1 MTAQSDGSTMQ
12 PKQRILIAEDEPVA
26 ALKLQ
31 VVLEQAGYEVQRA
44 ANGGEALD
52 LLEKFSPDMIISDV
66 IMPGIDGYRLCRKI
80 RTTEAY
86 RGILVV
92 LLTSQ
97 TEPGDVLLGLSVGA
111 DNYIIKPYE
120 PRDLLECVRHMLA
133 TRSERLRDEQA
144 GGFEVTYHG
153 TPYIINA
160 NRLQVLNFFINT
172 YETQFHHQQE
182 LLGARDELATLSKN
196 LEHKVQE
203 RTGELTEEIGER
215 KRAEQRISEQAAL
228 LDLAHDAIMVAAVSG
243 EVLYWNKSAERLY
256 GWSSGEAV
264 GKSIHELVMGG
275 DDSVDAAARAAMPRC
290 EGWSG
295 EMVHRAKSGAKIT
308 VQSSW
313 TPVRDANGVP
323 RSILMINTDISQK
336 KLLEAELIRTQRM
349 ESIGML
355 AGGIAHD
362 LNNVLGPIMLAM
374 GLLKEGAKDE
384 NARKMLTLVE
394 RSAWRGA
401 EMVKQV
407 LMFGRGVEGAR
418 IILQPRH
425 LVREMRTIIEQSF
438 PKSIRFHI
446 TTPKDLP
453 CVMGDATQLHQ
464 AVLNLCVNA
473 RDAMPEGGDLTI
485 SVESITLDAQS
496 AAHSG
501 GTAPG
506 MYVLLKVSDT
516 GVGIPPEVRELVFE
530 PFYTTKDIGG
540 GTGLGLSTVLA
551 IVRSHGGFVRVQSE
565 VGKGT
570 VFEVYLPAVV
580 SESEEGPEQP
590 GDSMRRGHGETIL
603 VVDDEQIVR
612 EITKV
617 TLEDN
622 GYRVLTANDGVE
634 AVALYARQGES
645 IDLVLTDV
653 VMPRLDGVSA
663 IRAIQLLNPD
673 VKVIASSGLNT
684 EEKRAGAGTLH
695 GVPLLEKPFTATMLL
710 QKLGEVLG

>member
-1 MTAQSDGSTMQ
+1 MQ

-31 VVLEQAGYEVQRA
+31 FVLEQAGYEVQRA
-44 ANGGEALD
+44 ANGEEALD
-52 LLEKFSPDMIISDV
+52 LLDTFQPDMIISDV
-66 IMPGIDGYRLCRKI
+66 TMPGIDGYRLCRKV
-80 RTTEAY
+80 RKTEAY

-92 LLTSQ
+92 LLTSH

-111 DNYIIKPYE
+111 DNYFVKPYE
-120 PRDLLECVRHMLA
+120 PRDLLECVRQMLS
-133 TRSERLRDEQA
+133 TRSERLRDEPA
-144 GGFEVTYHG
+144 DGIEVMYHG
-153 TPYIINA
+153 TPYIIDA

-172 YETQFHHQQE
+172 YETQFRHQQD
-182 LLGARDELATLSKN
+182 LLNARDELARLSKD
-196 LEHKVQE
+196 LERKVQE
-203 RTGELTEEIGER
+203 RTVELTEEIEER

-228 LDLAHDAIMVAAVSG
+228 LDLAHDAIMVAAMSG

-256 GWSSGEAV
+256 GWSSAEAV
-264 GKSIHELVMGG
+264 GKSIRVLVMGG
-275 DDSVDAAARAAMPRC
+275 DESVDAAARAAMRRC
-290 EGWSG
+290 EGWTG
-295 EMVHRAKSGAKIT
+295 EMAHRSKGSDQIT
-308 VQSSW
+308 TQSSW

-323 RSILMINTDISQK
+323 RSVLMINTDISQK

-349 ESIGML
+349 ENIGML

-374 GLLKEGAKDE
+374 GLLKEGAKDDS
-384 NARKMLTLVE
+384 ARKMLTLVE
-394 RSAWRGA
+394 ESARRGA

-425 LVREMRTIIEQSF
+425 LVREMRTIIEKSF
-438 PKSIRFHI
+438 PKNIQLNI
-446 TTPKDLP
+446 TTPNDLP

-464 AVLNLCVNA
+464 ALLNLCVNA
-473 RDAMPEGGDLTI
+473 RDAMPQGGALTI
-485 SVESITLDAQS
+485 SAESIELDAQYS
-496 AAHSG
+496 ALNAHA
-501 GTAPG
+501 APG

-516 GVGIPPEVRELVFE
+516 GVGIPPEARELVFE
-530 PFYTTKDIGG
+530 PFYTTKEIGG

-551 IVRSHGGFVRVQSE
+551 IVRGHGGFVRVQSE

-570 VFEVYLPAVV
+570 SFEVYLPTVV
-580 SESEEGPEQP
+580 PHSEEGTEQS
-590 GDSMRRGHGETIL
+590 GESVRRGHGERIL

-622 GYRVLTANDGVE
+622 GYHVLTANDGVE
-634 AVALYARQGES
+634 ALALYARHGES

-653 VMPRLDGVSA
+653 VMPRLDGAST
-663 IRAIQLLNPD
+663 IRAMQQLNPD

-684 EEKRAGAGTLH
+684 EEKRAGARTLH
-695 GVPLLEKPFTATMLL
+695 GVPLLEKPFTANMLL
-710 QKLGEVLG
+710 TKLGEVLG

>member
-1 MTAQSDGSTMQ
+1 MQ
-12 PKQRILIAEDEPVA
+12 PQQRILIAEDEPVA

-31 VVLEQAGYEVQRA
+31 ALLEQAGYEVQRA

-52 LLEKFSPDMIISDV
+52 LLEKSLPDVIISDV
-66 IMPGIDGYRLCRKI
+66 NMPGIDGYRLCRRV

-92 LLTSQ
+92 LLTSH
-97 TEPGDVLLGLSVGA
+97 TDPDDVLLGLSVGA
-111 DNYIIKPYE
+111 DNYLVSPYE
-120 PRDLLECVRHMLA
+120 PRDLLECVRHMLLA
-133 TRSERLRDEQA
+133 RSERLRDEPSD
-144 GGFEVTYHG
+144 GIEVMYHG

-160 NRLQVLNFFINT
+160 NRLQVLNFFLNM
-172 YETQFHHQQE
+172 YEAQFRHQQD
-182 LLGARDELATLSKN
+182 LWSARDELAMLSKN
-196 LEHKVQE
+196 LGHKVQE
-203 RTGELTEEIGER
+203 RTVEPTEEIQER

-243 EVLYWNKSAERLY
+243 EALYWNKSAERMY
-256 GWSSGEAV
+256 GWSSGEAI
-264 GKSIHELVMGG
+264 GKCVHELVTGG
-275 DDSVDAAARAAMPRC
+275 DESVDAAARTAMRRG

-295 EMVHRAKSGAKIT
+295 EMVHRAKGGAQIT

-313 TPVRDANGVP
+313 TPVRDTNGVP

-374 GLLKEGAKDE
+374 GLLKDSAKDDS
-384 NARKMLTLVE
+384 ARKMLTLVE
-394 RSAWRGA
+394 ESAGRGA

-418 IILQPRH
+418 ILLQPRH

-438 PKSIRFHI
+438 PKNILFHI
-446 TTPKDLP
+446 ATPKDLP

-496 AAHSG
+496 AALRG
-501 GTAPG
+501 GRPPG

-565 VGKGT
+565 VGNGT
-570 VFEVYLPAVV
+570 SFEVYLPAVMGQ
-580 SESEEGPEQP
+580 SAERPEQS
-590 GDSMRRGHGETIL
+590 GEFMRRGHGETIL

-617 TLEDN
+617 TLEDS

-634 AVALYARQGES
+634 AVALYARQGAS

-653 VMPRLDGVSA
+653 VMPRLDGPST
-663 IRAIQLLNPD
+663 IRAIQQLNPD

-684 EEKRAGAGTLH
+684 EEQSAGARSLH
-695 GVPLLEKPFTATMLL
+695 GVPLLEKPFTANMLL
-710 QKLGEVLG
+710 KKLGEVLG

>member
-1 MTAQSDGSTMQ
+1 MQ

-31 VVLEQAGYEVQRA
+31 VILEQAGYDVQRA
-44 ANGGEALD
+44 GNGEEALA
-52 LLEKFSPDMIISDV
+52 LLDTFQPDMIISDV
-66 IMPGIDGYRLCRKI
+66 IMPGVDGYRLCRRV

-92 LLTSQ
+92 LLTSH
-97 TEPGDVLLGLSVGA
+97 TDPGDVLLGLSVGA
-111 DNYIIKPYE
+111 DNYIVKPYE
-120 PRDLLECVRHMLA
+120 SKDLLECVRQMLS
-133 TRSERLRDEQA
+133 TRAERLHEEPAD
-144 GGFEVTYHG
+144 GVEVMYHG

-172 YETQFHHQQE
+172 YETQFRHQQD
-182 LLGARDELATLSKN
+182 LLSARDQLAMLSKN
-196 LEHKVQE
+196 LEYKVQE
-203 RTGELTEEIGER
+203 RTAELTEEIQER
-215 KRAEQRISEQAAL
+215 KKAEQRISEQAAL
-228 LDLAHDAIMVAAVSG
+228 LDLARDAIMVTAMSG
-243 EVLYWNKSAERLY
+243 NVVYWNKSAERLY

-264 GKSIHELVMGG
+264 GKCIHTLVMGG
-275 DDSVDAAARAAMPRC
+275 DPSVDAAARAAMSRN

-295 EMVHRAKSGAKIT
+295 EMVHCANGGTQIT

-313 TPVRDANGVP
+313 TPVRDGSGAPKSV
-323 RSILMINTDISQK
+323 LMINTDISQK

-362 LNNVLGPIMLAM
+362 LNNVLGPILLAM
-374 GLLKEGAKDE
+374 GILKEGAKDE
-384 NARKMLTLVE
+384 NALKMLTLVE
-394 RSAWRGA
+394 ESARRGA

-407 LMFGRGVEGAR
+407 LMFGRGVEGAH
-418 IILQPRH
+418 ILLQPRH

-438 PKSIRFHI
+438 PKGIVLRIS
-446 TTPKDLP
+446 TPKDLP

-464 AVLNLCVNA
+464 ALLNLCVNA
-473 RDAMPEGGDLTI
+473 RDAMPQGGVLTV
-485 SVESITLDAQS
+485 SVESVTLDAKS
-496 AAHSG
+496 AACNP
-501 GTAPG
+501 GTVPG
-506 MYVLLKVSDT
+506 VYVLLKVSDT

-530 PFYTTKDIGG
+530 PFYTTKEIGG

-551 IVRSHGGFVRVQSE
+551 IVRSHGGFVRVRSE

-570 VFEVYLPAVV
+570 SFEVYLPAVIDKSQEGTEPSV
-580 SESEEGPEQP
+580 ESL
-590 GDSMRRGHGETIL
+590 RRGHGETIL

-622 GYRVLTANDGVE
+622 GYRVLTAKDGIE
-634 AVALYARQGES
+634 ALEVYAKNTQS
-645 IDLVLTDV
+645 IALVLTDV
-653 VMPRLDGVSA
+653 VMPRLDGAST
-663 IRAIQLLNPD
+663 IRAMQQLNPD

-684 EEKRAGAGTLH
+684 EEQRAGAKILH
-695 GVPLLEKPFTATMLL
+695 GVPLLEKPFTADMLL
-710 QKLGEVLG
+710 KKLGEVLG